1 MTEELKNF
9 YPTPEEVIQIMT
21 SKIEKNKRSKRL
33 RYTRAISRTWRYS
46 RLSKEKY
53 ILEKWIFS

>member
-21 SKIEKNKRSKRL
+21 SKIEKIDLCTMMK
-33 RYTRAISRTWRYS
+33 IGM
-46 RLSKEKY
+46 
-53 ILEKWIFS
+53 IPQ